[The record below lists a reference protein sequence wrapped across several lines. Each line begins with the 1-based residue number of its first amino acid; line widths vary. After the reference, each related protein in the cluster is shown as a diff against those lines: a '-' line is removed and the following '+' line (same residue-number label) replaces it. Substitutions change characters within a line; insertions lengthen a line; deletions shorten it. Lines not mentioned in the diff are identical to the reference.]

1 MRAVVFAGTG
11 RVELRDVPA
20 PELLDPGD
28 AVIRVEATGICGSDL
43 HFFNGKAPLEDGDVM
58 GHEAVGIVEE
68 VGPDVRRFG
77 TGDRV
82 AVSFAIACGSCWFC
96 RRGQTQLCEQSRI
109 LGAGAFG
116 GSLPG
121 TQAERVRVPVA
132 DVNLLA
138 LPVEIDDEAGVFV
151 GDVLATATGAA
162 AIADPANGEVV
173 AVVGCGP
180 VGVLVVQSLRLRGA
194 ERILAFDRVSGR
206 LDLAAAAG
214 AEPVDVRARNP
225 HMAAAA
231 ATGDRGVDVGI
242 ECVGHP
248 DAFETALDVVRRGG
262 RVVVA
267 GMYAGETIDAQLGAW
282 WARAL
287 DLRFMGPC
295 PVHAWWERALGNL
308 VDGAVDPRPL
318 VSHRFRLDDAGR
330 GYEAFDAHEA
340 TKVVLRP

>member
-1 MRAVVFAGTG
+1 LEPTDAVVEVSLSA
-11 RVELRDVPA
+11 
-20 PELLDPGD
+20 
-28 AVIRVEATGICGSDL
+28 ICGSDL
-43 HFFNGKAPLEDGDVM
+43 HLLDGKTPGMRDGGVI
-58 GHEAVGIVEE
+58 GHEFVGHVVEA
-68 VGPDVRRFG
+68 GSG
-77 TGDRV
+77 TGAHPEGTRV
-82 AVSFAIACGSCWFC
+82 IGSFLIACGACAPC
-96 RRGQTQLCEQSRI
+96 RAGRFNHCAERRA
-109 LGAGAFG
+109 LGLGTLTGDLDGA
-116 GSLPG
+116 
-121 TQAERVRVPVA
+121 QAEKVRVPVA